1 MRSPLAIPKTSPL
14 KAVFS
19 LMRKENKGYAVV
31 LEDEASRKVAGIFT
45 ERDVMTRVAEQKI
58 AASTPV
64 EKVMTPQPTT
74 LKLTDSVADAIRLMS
89 QGRYRHLPL
98 VDEAGGLVGVLSVRD
113 LITYLAEHYPHQ
125 VFNLPP
131 DPHQVIRAP
140 EGA

>member
-1 MRSPLAIPKTSPL
+1 
-14 KAVFS
+14 
-19 LMRKENKGYAVV
+19 MRKENKGYAVV

-45 ERDVMTRVAEQKI
+45 ERDVMTRVVEQKV
-58 AASTPV
+58 AAATPV
-64 EKVMTPQPTT
+64 EKVMTTNPTT

-89 QGRYRHLPL
+89 QGHYRHLPL
-98 VDEAGGLVGVLSVRD
+98 VDDDGGLVGVLSVRD